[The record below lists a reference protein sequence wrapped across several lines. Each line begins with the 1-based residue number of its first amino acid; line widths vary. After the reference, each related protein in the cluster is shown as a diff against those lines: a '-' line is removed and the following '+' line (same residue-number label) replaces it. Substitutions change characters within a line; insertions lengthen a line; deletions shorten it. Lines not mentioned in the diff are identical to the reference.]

1 MEKQNQAKE
10 RKATFSPDY
19 RDIAFI
25 AKNIQARA
33 KELQEEAEKA
43 EPDFGK
49 ILAITNLQLANLIVK
64 INRSALLIPMEYI
77 DRLKQQNRK
86 KSTKTI
92 ITF

>member
-19 RDIAFI
+19 REIAFM
-25 AKNIQARA
+25 AKSIQVVA
-33 KELQEEAEKA
+33 KKLQAEAEKA

-49 ILAITNLQLANLIVK
+49 ILSISNLQLTKMIVE

-77 DRLKQQNRK
+77 D
-86 KSTKTI
+86 
-92 ITF
+92 

>member
-19 RDIAFI
+19 REIAFM
-25 AKNIQARA
+25 AKNIQVVA
-33 KELQEEAEKA
+33 KKLQAEAEKA

-49 ILAITNLQLANLIVK
+49 ILSISNLQLTKMIVE

-77 DRLKQQNRK
+77 D
-86 KSTKTI
+86 
-92 ITF
+92 

>member
-19 RDIAFI
+19 REIAFM
-25 AKNIQARA
+25 AKNIQVVA
-33 KELQEEAEKA
+33 KKLQAEAEKA

-49 ILAITNLQLANLIVK
+49 ILSISNLQLAKLIVE

-77 DRLKQQNRK
+77 D
-86 KSTKTI
+86 
-92 ITF
+92 

>member
-19 RDIAFI
+19 RKIAFM
-25 AKNIQARA
+25 AKNIQVVA
-33 KELQEEAEKA
+33 KKLQAEAEKA

-49 ILAITNLQLANLIVK
+49 ILSISNLQLAKLIVE

-77 DRLKQQNRK
+77 D
-86 KSTKTI
+86 
-92 ITF
+92 

>member
-19 RDIAFI
+19 REIAFM
-25 AKNIQARA
+25 AKNIQVVA
-33 KELQEEAEKA
+33 KKLQAEAEKA

-49 ILAITNLQLANLIVK
+49 ILSISNIQLAKLIVE

-77 DRLKQQNRK
+77 D
-86 KSTKTI
+86 
-92 ITF
+92 

>member
-19 RDIAFI
+19 REIALR
-25 AKNIQARA
+25 AKNIQVVA
-33 KELQEEAEKA
+33 KKLQAEAEKA

-49 ILAITNLQLANLIVK
+49 ILSISNIQLAKLIVE

-77 DRLKQQNRK
+77 D
-86 KSTKTI
+86 
-92 ITF
+92 

>member
-19 RDIAFI
+19 REIAFM
-25 AKNIQARA
+25 AKNIQ
-33 KELQEEAEKA
+33 KLQAEAEKA

-49 ILAITNLQLANLIVK
+49 ILSISNLQLAKLIVE

-77 DRLKQQNRK
+77 D
-86 KSTKTI
+86 
-92 ITF
+92 